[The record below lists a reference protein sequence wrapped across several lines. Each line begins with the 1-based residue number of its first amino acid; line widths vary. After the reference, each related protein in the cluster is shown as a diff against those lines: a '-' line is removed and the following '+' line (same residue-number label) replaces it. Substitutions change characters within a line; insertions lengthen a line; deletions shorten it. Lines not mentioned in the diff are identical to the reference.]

1 MDTKQMPYVHL
12 LQFLCRRCERPIV
25 ISVASEAAN
34 LEKIDADSH
43 HVECQCGWLANLL
56 GVEAARHWV
65 TPSHD
70 QQKIMNHLQGA
81 HNERLSHSP

>member
-1 MDTKQMPYVHL
+1 MDTIQMPYVHL

-34 LEKIDADSH
+34 LEKVDGDSH
-43 HVECQCGWLANLL
+43 HVECQCGWFENLL
-56 GVEAARHWV
+56 GVEAVKHWV

-70 QQKIMNHLQGA
+70 QRHITIHLQGA
-81 HNERLSHSP
+81 RDERLSNA